1 MKFPVME
8 WKKGKAMAYAGRTVR
23 SRFAQTRGKRSEGL
37 LVRSKITNPSH
48 VSNEDEAD
56 IVSYSLGK
64 QNRWLLPEVIKT
76 SSVEFEGEV
85 VLIERYNEHNKNRRQ
100 GTLSVFNSKK
110 NNSTNDTSKKAKRKR
125 TRCKQSPTV
134 VEENALKTQYEV
146 TYPNPSGWMSKS
158 NKRPAVH
165 QGKRKKNTC
174 KNWMSE
180 DDFGGKSDT
189 ECCYSEDE
197 NCFSEDIFDRT
208 SSCLFDFD
216 LLVDLSTRSVQSNA
230 RKSAT
235 LHREK
240 ESKLAE
246 KCIFVDSDDE
256 MHKEHL
262 EILSQMNAGCS
273 LFDVRIQM
281 KNADVTKGQ
290 VQRRRQRNQGTRR
303 QQENN
308 NSPVSEEAVAP
319 VVKPLSFYSNEV
331 EGEFIMLRKQ
341 DIVPIALKQHWG
353 QMYKEGACHPRAFV
367 LNVTPLLSIHNS
379 KDVFIVF
386 RVFEEQCLTLHS
398 SEAKAVVTIVVCND
412 DACYSRVPKEFATNI
427 EAKSADQKFWTLEDI
442 VSVASICFRSDAIS
456 CSKEGMQFREPRQPR
471 MSLDVFSDLFGWK
484 SKTFSAQGA
493 KQEIKESTLMAI
505 KDLNTASSLVAS
517 SGQEQWLECEICF
530 KETQDLGIG
539 EEKFVEYMSY
549 TVCSATMLY

>member
-8 WKKGKAMAYAGRTVR
+8 WRKGKATAHTGRTVR

-37 LVRSKITNPSH
+37 LVRSTITNPSH

-76 SSVEFEGEV
+76 NSVEFEGEV
-85 VLIERYNEHNKNRRQ
+85 VLIERYSENNKTRRQ

-125 TRCKQSPTV
+125 TRCKQSPTD
-134 VEENALKTQYEV
+134 VEENALKTQYQV
-146 TYPNPSGWMSKS
+146 TYPNPLGWMSKS
-158 NKRPAVH
+158 NKRPAVR
-165 QGKRKKNTC
+165 QGRRKKNTC

-180 DDFGGKSDT
+180 DDFDGKSDT

-197 NCFSEDIFDRT
+197 NCFGEEIFDRT
-208 SSCLFDFD
+208 LSRLFDFD
-216 LLVDLSTRSVQSNA
+216 SLVDLSTRSVQSNA
-230 RKSAT
+230 RKSVTSGT
-235 LHREK
+235 LHRK
-240 ESKLAE
+240 NESKLAE

-273 LFDVRIQM
+273 LFDVRIRM
-281 KNADVTKGQ
+281 KNANVTKAQ
-290 VQRRRQRNQGTRR
+290 VQKRRQRNQGTRR
-303 QQENN
+303 QQESN

-319 VVKPLSFYSNEV
+319 VDTTALHVKPLSYIYSNEV
-331 EGEFIMLRKQ
+331 EGVFIMLRKQ

-386 RVFEEQCLTLHS
+386 RVFEEQCLKLHS
-398 SEAKAVVTIVVCND
+398 SEAKALVTIVVCND
-412 DACYSRVPKEFATNI
+412 DACSSRVPKEFATNV
-427 EAKSADQKFWTLEDI
+427 EAKSADQRSWRLEDI
-442 VSVASICFRSDAIS
+442 VSVASICFSSDAVS
-456 CSKEGMQFREPRQPR
+456 CSKDGMQFREPRLPR

-484 SKTFSAQGA
+484 SKTYSAQGA
-493 KQEIKESTLMAI
+493 KQEIKESTLMA
-505 KDLNTASSLVAS
+505 KDLNTATSLVAS
-517 SGQEQWLECEICF
+517 SGQKQWLECEICF

-539 EEKFVEYMSY
+539 EGKIIY
-549 TVCSATMLY
+549 

>member
-8 WKKGKAMAYAGRTVR
+8 WKKGKAMAFTGRTVR

-37 LVRSKITNPSH
+37 LVRSTITNPSH

-76 SSVEFEGEV
+76 NSAEFEGEV
-85 VLIERYNEHNKNRRQ
+85 VLIERCSENNKTRRQ

-110 NNSTNDTSKKAKRKR
+110 NDSTNDTSKKAKRKR

-180 DDFGGKSDT
+180 DDFDGNSDT

-197 NCFSEDIFDRT
+197 NCFSEEIFDRT
-208 SSCLFDFD
+208 SSRLFDFD
-216 LLVDLSTRSVQSNA
+216 LLVDLSTQSVQSNA
-230 RKSAT
+230 RKSATSGT

-281 KNADVTKGQ
+281 KNADVTKGR
-290 VQRRRQRNQGTRR
+290 VQKRRQRNQGTRR

-319 VVKPLSFYSNEV
+319 VDTTAPHVKPLSYIFSNEV
-331 EGEFIMLRKQ
+331 EGVFIILRKQ
-341 DIVPIALKQHWG
+341 DIVPTALKQRWG

-367 LNVTPLLSIHNS
+367 LNVTPLFSIHNS

-412 DACYSRVPKEFATNI
+412 DACSTRVSKEFATSI

-442 VSVASICFRSDAIS
+442 VGVASICFCSDAIS
-456 CSKEGMQFREPRQPR
+456 CSKEGMQIREPRQPR

-493 KQEIKESTLMAI
+493 KQEIKESIPMA

-517 SGQEQWLECEICF
+517 GGQEQWLECEICF

-539 EEKFVEYMSY
+539 EGKIIY
-549 TVCSATMLY
+549 

>member
-8 WKKGKAMAYAGRTVR
+8 WKKGKAMVHIGRTVR

-37 LVRSKITNPSH
+37 LVRSTITNPSH
-48 VSNEDEAD
+48 VSNEDEED

-76 SSVEFEGEV
+76 NSAEFEGEV
-85 VLIERYNEHNKNRRQ
+85 VLIERCSENNKTRRQ

-110 NNSTNDTSKKAKRKR
+110 NDSTNDASKKAKRKR

-134 VEENALKTQYEV
+134 VEENSLKTQFEV

-180 DDFGGKSDT
+180 DDFDGNSDT

-197 NCFSEDIFDRT
+197 NCFSEEIFDRT
-208 SSCLFDFD
+208 SSCLFNFD
-216 LLVDLSTRSVQSNA
+216 LLVDLSTRSVQSSA
-230 RKSAT
+230 RKSATSGT

-281 KNADVTKGQ
+281 KNADVTRGR
-290 VQRRRQRNQGTRR
+290 VQKRRQRNQGTRR

-319 VVKPLSFYSNEV
+319 VDTTAPHVKPLSYIFSNEV
-331 EGEFIMLRKQ
+331 EGVFIVLRKQ
-341 DIVPIALKQHWG
+341 DIVPIALEQHWG
-353 QMYKEGACHPRAFV
+353 QVYKEGACHPRAFV

-412 DACYSRVPKEFATNI
+412 DACSTRVPKEFATNI

-442 VSVASICFRSDAIS
+442 VSVASICFCSDAIS
-456 CSKEGMQFREPRQPR
+456 CSKEGMHIREPGQPR

-493 KQEIKESTLMAI
+493 KQEIKESIPMA

-517 SGQEQWLECEICF
+517 GGQEQWLECEICF

-539 EEKFVEYMSY
+539 EGKIIY
-549 TVCSATMLY
+549 

>member
-1 MKFPVME
+1 ME
-8 WKKGKAMAYAGRTVR
+8 WKKGKAMVHIGRTVR

-37 LVRSKITNPSH
+37 LVRSTITNPSH
-48 VSNEDEAD
+48 VSNEDEED

-76 SSVEFEGEV
+76 NSAEFEGEV
-85 VLIERYNEHNKNRRQ
+85 VLIERCSENNKTRRQ

-110 NNSTNDTSKKAKRKR
+110 NDSTNDASKKAKRKR

-180 DDFGGKSDT
+180 DDFDGNSDT

-197 NCFSEDIFDRT
+197 NCFSEEIFDRT
-208 SSCLFDFD
+208 SSCLFNFD
-216 LLVDLSTRSVQSNA
+216 LLVDLSTRSVQSSA
-230 RKSAT
+230 RKSATSGT

-281 KNADVTKGQ
+281 KNADVTRGR
-290 VQRRRQRNQGTRR
+290 VQKRRQRNQGTRR

-319 VVKPLSFYSNEV
+319 VDTTAPHVKPLSYIFSNEV
-331 EGEFIMLRKQ
+331 EGVFIVLRKQ
-341 DIVPIALKQHWG
+341 DIVPIALEQHWG
-353 QMYKEGACHPRAFV
+353 QVYKEGACHPRAFV

-412 DACYSRVPKEFATNI
+412 DACSTRVSKEFATSI

-442 VSVASICFRSDAIS
+442 VGVASICFCSDAIS
-456 CSKEGMQFREPRQPR
+456 CSKEGMQIREPRQPR

-493 KQEIKESTLMAI
+493 KQEIKESIPMA

-517 SGQEQWLECEICF
+517 GGQEQWLECEICF

-539 EEKFVEYMSY
+539 EGKIIY
-549 TVCSATMLY
+549 

>member
-8 WKKGKAMAYAGRTVR
+8 WKKGKAMAHTGRTVR

-37 LVRSKITNPSH
+37 LVRSTITNPSH

-56 IVSYSLGK
+56 IISYSLGK

-76 SSVEFEGEV
+76 NSAEFEGEV
-85 VLIERYNEHNKNRRQ
+85 VLIERCENNKTRRQ
-100 GTLSVFNSKK
+100 GTHSVFNSKK
-110 NNSTNDTSKKAKRKR
+110 NDSTNDTSKRAKRKR
-125 TRCKQSPTV
+125 TRCKQSRTM

-174 KNWMSE
+174 KTWMSE
-180 DDFGGKSDT
+180 DDFDGKSDT

-197 NCFSEDIFDRT
+197 NCFGEEIFDRT

-230 RKSAT
+230 RKSATSGT

-281 KNADVTKGQ
+281 KNADVAKGQ
-290 VQRRRQRNQGTRR
+290 VQKRRQRNQRTRR

-319 VVKPLSFYSNEV
+319 VNTIAPHEV
-331 EGEFIMLRKQ
+331 EGVFIMLRKQ
-341 DIVPIALKQHWG
+341 DIVPIALKQCWG
-353 QMYKEGACHPRAFV
+353 QMYKEGACHPRVFV

-412 DACYSRVPKEFATNI
+412 DACSSRVPKEFAINI

-456 CSKEGMQFREPRQPR
+456 CSKEGMQFSEPRQPR

-493 KQEIKESTLMAI
+493 KQEIKESTLMA
-505 KDLNTASSLVAS
+505 KDLNTTSSLVAS
-517 SGQEQWLECEICF
+517 SDQEQWLDCEICF
-530 KETQDLGIG
+530 KETQDLEIG
-539 EEKFVEYMSY
+539 EGKIIY
-549 TVCSATMLY
+549 

>member
-8 WKKGKAMAYAGRTVR
+8 WKKGKAMAHTGRTVR

-37 LVRSKITNPSH
+37 LVRSTITNPSH

-76 SSVEFEGEV
+76 NSAEFEGEV
-85 VLIERYNEHNKNRRQ
+85 VLIERCSENNKTRRQ

-110 NNSTNDTSKKAKRKR
+110 NDSTNDTSKKAKRKR
-125 TRCKQSPTV
+125 TRCKQSSMV

-180 DDFGGKSDT
+180 DDFDGKSDT

-197 NCFSEDIFDRT
+197 NCFSEEIFDRT
-208 SSCLFDFD
+208 SSRLFDFD
-216 LLVDLSTRSVQSNA
+216 LLVDLSTQSVQSNA
-230 RKSAT
+230 RKSATSGT

-281 KNADVTKGQ
+281 KNADVTKGR
-290 VQRRRQRNQGTRR
+290 VQKRRQRNQGTRR

-319 VVKPLSFYSNEV
+319 VDTTAPHVKPLSYIFSNEV
-331 EGEFIMLRKQ
+331 EGVFIILRKQ
-341 DIVPIALKQHWG
+341 DIVPTALKQRWG

-367 LNVTPLLSIHNS
+367 LNVTPLFSIHNS

-412 DACYSRVPKEFATNI
+412 DACSTRVSKEFATSI

-442 VSVASICFRSDAIS
+442 VGVASICFCSDAIS
-456 CSKEGMQFREPRQPR
+456 CSKEGMQIREPRQPR

-493 KQEIKESTLMAI
+493 KQEIKESIPMA

-517 SGQEQWLECEICF
+517 GGQEQWLECEICF

-539 EEKFVEYMSY
+539 EGKIIY
-549 TVCSATMLY
+549 

>member
-1 MKFPVME
+1 ME
-8 WKKGKAMAYAGRTVR
+8 WKKGKAMAHTGRTVR

-37 LVRSKITNPSH
+37 LVRSTITNPSH
-48 VSNEDEAD
+48 VSNEDQAD
-56 IVSYSLGK
+56 IISYSLGK
-64 QNRWLLPEVIKT
+64 QNRWLLPQVIKT
-76 SSVEFEGEV
+76 NSAEFEGEV
-85 VLIERYNEHNKNRRQ
+85 VLIERCSENNKTRRQ
-100 GTLSVFNSKK
+100 STLSVFNSKK
-110 NNSTNDTSKKAKRKR
+110 NNSKNDTSKKAKRKR
-125 TRCKQSPTV
+125 TRCKQSPMV

-180 DDFGGKSDT
+180 DDFDGKSDT

-197 NCFSEDIFDRT
+197 NCFSEEIFDRT

-235 LHREK
+235 SGTLHREN

-273 LFDVRIQM
+273 LLDVRIQM

-290 VQRRRQRNQGTRR
+290 VQKRRQRNQGTRR

-319 VVKPLSFYSNEV
+319 VDTTAPHVKPLSYVYSNEV
-331 EGEFIMLRKQ
+331 EGVFIMLRKQ
-341 DIVPIALKQHWG
+341 DIVPIALKQYWG

-379 KDVFIVF
+379 GDVFIVF

-398 SEAKAVVTIVVCND
+398 SEAKAIVTIVVCND
-412 DACYSRVPKEFATNI
+412 DACSSRVPKEFATNI
-427 EAKSADQKFWTLEDI
+427 EAKSADKKFWTLEDI
-442 VSVASICFRSDAIS
+442 VSVASVCFRSE
-456 CSKEGMQFREPRQPR
+456 KGMQFREPRQPR
-471 MSLDVFSDLFGWK
+471 MSLDVFSNLFGWK

-493 KQEIKESTLMAI
+493 KQEIKESILMA

-530 KETQDLGIG
+530 KETQDFGIG
-539 EEKFVEYMSY
+539 E
-549 TVCSATMLY
+549 